1 MKLLILN
8 GSPRPKGN
16 TKQMIQAFCE
26 GLASAGHEYDVFDV
40 CRMNIHGCLA
50 CEYCHTRG
58 QGQCAQKDDMQKIYE
73 KLQEAEMLVIAS
85 PIYYHGLSGQLKC
98 TIDHFYAAAYPERPA
113 KLKKVAMFLS
123 SGDPNMYDGALFS
136 YRGDFLEYLKLED
149 MGVFTTSGY
158 DPGVPEEK
166 LEELRRFGE
175 TVSGISMF

>member
-16 TKQMIQAFCE
+16 TKQMIEAFCE
-26 GLASAGHEYDVFDV
+26 GLESAGHEYDVFDV

-50 CEYCHTRG
+50 CEYSQTTG

-98 TIDHFYAAAYPERPA
+98 TIDRFYAAAYPERPA

-123 SGDPNMYDGALFS
+123 SGDPDMYDGALFS
-136 YRGDFLEYLKLED
+136 YRGDFLEYLQLED
-149 MGVFTTSGY
+149 MGVFTTNGY
-158 DPGVPEEK
+158 DPGVPAEK

-175 TVSGISMF
+175 RLQERG

>member
-50 CEYCHTRG
+50 CEYCHTKG
-58 QGQCAQKDDMQKIYE
+58 QGQCVQKDDMQKIYE

-98 TIDHFYAAAYPERPA
+98 TIDRFYAAYPERPA

-123 SGDPNMYDGALFS
+123 SGDPDMYDGALFS
-136 YRGDFLEYLKLED
+136 YRGDFLEYLQLED

-166 LEELRRFGE
+166 LEELRRFGG
-175 TVSGISMF
+175 TL